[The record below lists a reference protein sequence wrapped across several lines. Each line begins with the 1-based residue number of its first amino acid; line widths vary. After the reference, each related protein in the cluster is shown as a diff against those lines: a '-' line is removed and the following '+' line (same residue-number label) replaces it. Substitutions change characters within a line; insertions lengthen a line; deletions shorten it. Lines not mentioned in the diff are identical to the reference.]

1 MENKDFE
8 GSIVFLQSG
17 VIEEQG
23 ENKLE
28 WADQKDIDKL
38 LKEGKMKKVSL
49 IKLRNKD
56 NEVES
61 FRVDPNLTLEQL
73 NISYN
78 YSHLQS
84 HMISGN
90 KIKINYITSKSTN
103 RARNRETI
111 KLIIGLKFIDH
122 EH

>member
-8 GSIVFLQSG
+8 GSIVFLQAG
-17 VIEEQG
+17 VIEEQS

-28 WADQKDIDKL
+28 WADQKNIDNL
-38 LKEGKMKKVSL
+38 LKEGKIKKVSL

-78 YSHLQS
+78 YSHLKS

-103 RARNRETI
+103 RPRNRETI